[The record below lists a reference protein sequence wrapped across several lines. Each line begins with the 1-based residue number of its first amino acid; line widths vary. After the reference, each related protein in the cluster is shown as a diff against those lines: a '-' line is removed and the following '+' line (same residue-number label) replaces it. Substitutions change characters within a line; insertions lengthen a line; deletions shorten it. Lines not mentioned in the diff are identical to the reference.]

1 MTSLFLFNFIYGTYS
16 IFILGDQMVAL
27 LLESRLNPTNNGF
40 LTFLDIL
47 IGSHPLRCI
56 QDNSFYF
63 T

>member
-40 LTFLDIL
+40 FDIFTYINWLPFLAL
-47 IGSHPLRCI
+47 HPR
-56 QDNSFYF
+56 
-63 T
+63 